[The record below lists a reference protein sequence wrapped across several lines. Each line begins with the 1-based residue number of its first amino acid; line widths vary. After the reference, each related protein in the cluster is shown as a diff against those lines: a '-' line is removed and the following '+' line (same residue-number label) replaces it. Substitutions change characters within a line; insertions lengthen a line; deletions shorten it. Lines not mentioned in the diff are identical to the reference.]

1 MAKVT
6 RVISSGEM
14 RCVQA
19 AFRMVVLALVGID
32 PGAEK
37 ADTMTGYVEGRGTW
51 QFRMLLALAS
61 YGLNVIDHEA
71 FDIQEFLTD
80 PEQSIRKQVGD
91 PEIAAQNIAET
102 DLDAEVDAL
111 RRCLESP
118 RIQFINAVPSFDDLT
133 NELKM
138 NKLIMCNINIR
149 VLEKAPGHL
158 GHIVVVESLDKER
171 IVFHDPNPPGILG
184 RTVSIDGFYKAWT
197 SPSEGMANYISVG
210 IQG

>member
-6 RVISSGEM
+6 QMISSGEM
-14 RCVQA
+14 RCVQS
-19 AFRMVVLALVGID
+19 AFRMVVLALIGID

-37 ADTMTGYVEGRGTW
+37 ADAMTGYVEGRGTW

-71 FDIQEFLTD
+71 FDPQEFLTD
-80 PEQSIRKQVGD
+80 PEQSIRKQVRD

-118 RIQFINAVPSFDDLT
+118 GIQFINAVPSFDDLT
-133 NELKM
+133 NELKR
-138 NKLIMCNINIR
+138 NKLVMCNINLR
-149 VLEKAPGHL
+149 ALENAPGHL
-158 GHIVVVESLDKER
+158 GHMVVIESLDKEK
-171 IVFHDPNPPGILG
+171 IVFHDPNPPGTLG
-184 RTVSIDGFYKAWT
+184 RTASIDAFYKAWT
-197 SPSEGMANYISVG
+197 SPGEDMANYISAG